1 MTIDNIAAT
10 TEQLQTITI
19 KRTDKRS
26 LRFKGILL
34 GQSASSFSYLSPDS
48 SGRTGQRETLYLYS
62 TSGGNYVAVKERETQ
77 WQGEHDII
85 EAKLCKTV
93 DEVVDFLGCGRVA
106 QYLYDITDI
115 NYCFDVE

>member
-1 MTIDNIAAT
+1 MDIDTTATT
-10 TEQLQTITI
+10 TEQLPTII
-19 KRTDKRS
+19 IQRTNERS
-26 LRFKGILL
+26 LRFRGALL
-34 GQSASSFSYLSPDS
+34 GKNGSSFNNSSPDY
-48 SGRTGQRETLYLYS
+48 SGSTGRRTTLYLYS
-62 TSGGNYVAVKERETQ
+62 TSGGNYVAVRENETQ
-77 WQGEHDII
+77 WQGDHDTT